1 MTVASL
7 AAINWIK
14 VPAYIALGAFP
25 REVLV
30 AAALLMPL
38 AIVSTLLTVRW
49 LKRIDGAR
57 FYVLIYLLMV
67 VLGAKLM
74 WDGLAG

>member
-1 MTVASL
+1 
-7 AAINWIK
+7 
-14 VPAYIALGAFP
+14 
-25 REVLV
+25 VLV

-67 VLGAKLM
+67 LLGAKLV